1 MPMDSPYTCL
11 RQKLRQ
17 WFPEAVS
24 WKEYARTMNANTKSF
39 AYKRGVIVKFSRL
52 TWSCTS
58 VFRNFFKKT
67 DNNPA
72 LILSE
77 TSPSWVEGKATEAEE
92 IEDGEENKEQQI
104 ICLMSPE
111 QKYVW
116 AMKDWPKSTGGWADR
131 SIWKCGV

>member
-1 MPMDSPYTCL
+1 MLVGRDHTQVSFL
-11 RQKLRQ
+11 SALVKL
-17 WFPEAVS
+17 
-24 WKEYARTMNANTKSF
+24 
-39 AYKRGVIVKFSRL
+39 KRK
-52 TWSCTS
+52 
-58 VFRNFFKKT
+58 FFKKS

-111 QKYVW
+111 QKYV
-116 AMKDWPKSTGGWADR
+116 
-131 SIWKCGV
+131 

>member
-1 MPMDSPYTCL
+1 M
-11 RQKLRQ
+11 K
-17 WFPEAVS
+17 F
-24 WKEYARTMNANTKSF
+24 AR
-39 AYKRGVIVKFSRL
+39 R

-58 VFRNFFKKT
+58 VFLISFGKTETGIFFKKT
-67 DNNPA
+67 DNNPS

-111 QKYVW
+111 QKYV
-116 AMKDWPKSTGGWADR
+116 
-131 SIWKCGV
+131 

>member
-1 MPMDSPYTCL
+1 M
-11 RQKLRQ
+11 KLLVWRDHAQ
-17 WFPEAVS
+17 VS
-24 WKEYARTMNANTKSF
+24 FLSALVKLKRT
-39 AYKRGVIVKFSRL
+39 
-52 TWSCTS
+52 
-58 VFRNFFKKT
+58 FFKKS

-116 AMKDWPKSTGGWADR
+116 AIRDWSKSTGGWSGR
-131 SIWKCGV
+131 SIWKCGVLKTHGPPHPALYFLTSP